1 MTLTNTNQSYGSMA
15 KFFHWLIALL
25 VIVLLLA
32 GYFMDQ
38 IGDKSIKLQVFNLH
52 KLFGLAVLALITL
65 RLLWRLANPV
75 PLLPPEMALWERTLE
90 KSVKLFFYIALFIM
104 PLSGWIFST
113 AAGHAPRIGNF
124 ILAAP
129 FVPKNKVLAD
139 QIFNI
144 HSIFAIIII
153 GLLCLHIAGAFKHHF
168 INKDNILL
176 RMLPKMF
183 GGK

>member
-1 MTLTNTNQSYGSMA
+1 MTLTNTNQSYGSIA

-25 VIVLLLA
+25 VIVLLPV
-32 GYFMDQ
+32 GYFMGD
-38 IGDKSIKLQVFNLH
+38 IGDKSLKLQAFNLH
-52 KLFGLAVLALITL
+52 KLFGLTVLALITL
-65 RLLWRLANPV
+65 RLLWRWANPV
-75 PLLPPEMALWERTLE
+75 PSLPLEMASWERLLE
-90 KSVKLFFYIALFIM
+90 KTVKAFFYIALFVM

-113 AAGHAPRIGNF
+113 AAGHPPHLGHYT
-124 ILAAP
+124 LAAP
-129 FVPKNKVLAD
+129 FIPLSKTLAD

-144 HSIFAIIII
+144 HATFAVIII

-168 INKDNILL
+168 INKDNVLR

>member
-1 MTLTNTNQSYGSMA
+1 MTLTNTNQSYGSIA

-25 VIVLLLA
+25 VIILLIV
-32 GYFMDQ
+32 GYSMDQ

-52 KLFGLAVLALITL
+52 KLFGLTVLALITL
-65 RLLWRLANPV
+65 RLLWRWANPV
-75 PLLPPEMALWERTLE
+75 PLLPPEMALWEKTLE
-90 KSVKLFFYIALFIM
+90 KTVKLFFYIALFIM
-104 PLSGWIFST
+104 PLSGWTFST
-113 AAGHAPRIGNF
+113 AAGHPPHIGSYT
-124 ILAAP
+124 LAAP
-129 FVPKNKVLAD
+129 FVPLSKTLAD

-144 HSIFAIIII
+144 HAAFAVIVI